1 MKNESEVFL
10 PDSSNA
16 SKRRPHRRPPY
27 LSSFL
32 FNLFERSLLY
42 ACLVFLAFTFAIF
55 VGTLTTYEEHR
66 KVSTEALY
74 YTELTLF
81 VFCAIE
87 FVLRIYASEARVC
100 YRGGKGK
107 FRFFCQ
113 HYLMVDLVLLIAY
126 GIIFALNWTKWIDPS
141 IYFLHALRFL
151 QLFRFI
157 PLDRH
162 VKSISLIS
170 SITWQYRRVLMAA
183 VYLCF
188 LLILPT
194 AYLLWVVERA
204 IETNGQY
211 FFRTYT
217 DSIWFTI
224 NSMATVSNFSTNR
237 IYPFCFFSRLVMVTL
252 GLKHCLVR

>member
-1 MKNESEVFL
+1 MKNEAEVFL
-10 PDSSNA
+10 PESSNTQ
-16 SKRRPHRRPPY
+16 KRRPHRSPPC

-42 ACLVFLAFTFAIF
+42 ACFVFLAFTFAIF

-66 KVSTEALY
+66 EASTEALY

-81 VFCAIE
+81 IFCTIE
-87 FVLRIYASEARVC
+87 FVLRIYASEAKVC
-100 YRGGKGK
+100 YRGIKGK
-107 FRFFCQ
+107 LRFFCE
-113 HYLMVDLVLLIAY
+113 HYLIVDLILLIAY
-126 GIIFALNWTKWIDPS
+126 GIIFAVNWTERIDAPV
-141 IYFLHALRFL
+141 YFLHALRFL

-162 VKSISLIS
+162 VKSIPLIS
-170 SITWQYRRVLMAA
+170 SITWQYRRVLMSA

-211 FFRTYT
+211 FFKTYT
-217 DSIWFTI
+217 DSLWFTI
-224 NSMATVSNFSTNR
+224 NSMATVGKLNPDRFL
-237 IYPFCFFSRLVMVTL
+237 FFLVFL
-252 GLKHCLVR
+252 